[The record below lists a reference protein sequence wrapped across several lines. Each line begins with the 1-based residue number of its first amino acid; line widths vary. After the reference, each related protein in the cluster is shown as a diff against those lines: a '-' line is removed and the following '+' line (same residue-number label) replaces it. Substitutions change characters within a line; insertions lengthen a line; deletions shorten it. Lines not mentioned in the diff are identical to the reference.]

1 MRADEWVLVHWPT
14 TWRRR
19 IAAVVAIVVFVLA
32 ALPLVFRVAG
42 FAVDLGILPYVAL
55 FILCWVGE
63 GGALVPIPGVRLLS
77 WLTIVQQGANL
88 DPVFV
93 AVVAAVAMAC
103 GQSTYFLVARSGS
116 RLVEEH
122 LAVGPLR
129 GRLPIPVPEPAH
141 IETAVVGPGRWI
153 GAMQRYSPWR
163 TVCGRCRAGDR
174 RRPSGRLAGAAST
187 ISGRLQAHPRRT
199 IFIVSV
205 LPSPLTTL
213 TTVGAATVGIPFR
226 TFFAAA
232 LAGFLVLSS
241 VSRSPAKRSWPSSTC
256 SGGSGPSRR
265 PRRRPTGKAC
275 GIIPD
280 PGPVAQ
286 WQSS

>member
-1 MRADEWVLVHWPT
+1 MRAYEWVLVHWPT

-141 IETAVVGPGRWI
+141 IETTPWSGPSVADD
-153 GAMQRYSPWR
+153 GAMPDDAIPHGGPFR
-163 TVCGRCRAGDR
+163 GRCRAGDR
-174 RRPSGRLAGAAST
+174 RRDPAG
-187 ISGRLQAHPRRT
+187 GWPVPR
-199 IFIVSV
+199 
-205 LPSPLTTL
+205 P
-213 TTVGAATVGIPFR
+213 
-226 TFFAAA
+226 
-232 LAGFLVLSS
+232 
-241 VSRSPAKRSWPSSTC
+241 RSPAACRPIHAGRSSS
-256 SGGSGPSRR
+256 SRSCPAR
-265 PRRRPTGKAC
+265 
-275 GIIPD
+275 
-280 PGPVAQ
+280 
-286 WQSS
+286 